1 MMPML
6 NLFILEGS
14 TFPFDLSP
22 NHTGHHNQHKSQ
34 PVEANNC
41 SDTDSI
47 HSLVQDVEI
56 LIADEEGKGRFQNKL
71 FL

>member
-6 NLFILEGS
+6 NLFILEVS
-14 TFPFDLSP
+14 TFSLDLSS
-22 NHTGHHNQHKSQ
+22 NHAGHHNQHQRQ